1 MPVCFCLCFCQPP
14 CQRKTFDQRQYSINC
29 KIMKLSSYGRGGGLG
44 FIKWL
49 SWLFFIIENTI
60 SQWNFSLDITLKK
73 LQKPYFWQNK
83 FLSQKK
89 VSVTEKLFC
98 YTYIFLLQ
106 KKRVYV
112 TKTIFCVTKIYVRE
126 NYSSGNKFFSQKQFS
141 SRVSVSKNV
150 FVTEEEKILS
160 QNCFFCHGQKLLLEK
175 KKKVLSQKKV
185 DRNIIY

>member
-141 SRVSVSKNV
+141 SCVSVSKNV
-150 FVTEEEKILS
+150 FCHRRRKNSVPEL
-160 QNCFFCHGQKLLLEK
+160 FFLPWTKVAVRKEK
-175 KKKVLSQKKV
+175 KGFVTKESW
-185 DRNIIY
+185 